1 MKSNSIAKTILYSL
15 IGLLLMGCN
24 SKNEKVVESK
34 TNISQNP
41 IDEYNK
47 LKQSVYSVEDVIS
60 HYQVKAYGVNCP
72 GECGVRSLFTKRNEK
87 VYTLNKEEFKRLI
100 KILNNPNS
108 YGAVTSACY
117 HPSVGIITYN
127 ENETPLSYIG
137 ICLTCNNHESNIE
150 LNIGANE
157 DNGYKYG
164 YSPEGRKLLRTFLNE
179 IEFDESGTI
188 SSFDYKEDRIKYLES
203 KGMTEIEI
211 KEEISN
217 Y

>member
-1 MKSNSIAKTILYSL
+1 MNANYLTKTILYFIVGLAL
-15 IGLLLMGCN
+15 IGCN

-34 TNISQNP
+34 TNIPQNP
-41 IDEYNK
+41 IGEYNK
-47 LKQSVYSVEDVIS
+47 LKKTIYAVEDVLNHS
-60 HYQVKAYGVNCP
+60 QVKAYGINCP

-87 VYTLNKEEFKRLI
+87 VHTLNKEKFNRLI
-100 KILNNPNS
+100 EILNNPNS

-117 HPSVGIITYN
+117 HPSVGIITYD

-150 LNIGANE
+150 LDIGANE
-157 DNGYKYG
+157 NNGYKYG
-164 YSPEGRKLLRTFLNE
+164 YSPEGRKLLRIFLNE
-179 IEFDESGTI
+179 IEFDESGTV

-211 KEEISN
+211 QEEISK